1 MLLNL
6 TIANIAVFKD
16 ITINFENGYNVIT
29 GETGS
34 GKSVLIDA
42 LKLLIGYRANKKL
55 IRNGCKSAYV
65 SGTFDINNQELYK
78 ILQKHDIKVLDDD
91 YLLISREIFENGK
104 SINKINSR
112 NVTISLLN
120 EISLFLFDV
129 YDQFDSSKLYKK
141 DRHIE
146 LLDSICDEGIKN
158 CKLDYSKLYYDYK
171 KAISKKKDLESKLES
186 RDIRLEQY
194 KFEID
199 EIVDADLKAGEEEDL
214 LRTLKKLS
222 NIKNIK
228 SDIATSSN
236 MLNSDENSVLNDLN
250 VILSK
255 LSKLNQYDEKIETIS
270 ERLDLSIQE
279 LQDISI
285 EISEYFDDLDI
296 DNETIEII
304 DERLSLINR
313 IKRKYGYSIEDV
325 NSYLVNVR
333 KDFDDLLHLSSN
345 LDNLYKYIDEIK
357 NRMLVL
363 TNKIK
368 KMRVE
373 AKSYLEKQLPI
384 ELENLNMKNINFLVN
399 IDERTEFNENGLED
413 IEFYIST
420 NVGANLQQ
428 LNKVVSG
435 GEASRIMLALKK
447 MSNSENSTSTIIL
460 DEIDTGISGKTA
472 RMAGLMI
479 SSLSRKAQI
488 ICITHSPQI
497 AALTYNHYVID
508 KSFEENETFA
518 RIYKLDEEARL
529 NEVARLLSGIDITEN
544 SINNAM
550 QLISESIS

>member
-16 ITINFENGYNVIT
+16 ISINFQDGYNVIT

-65 SGTFDINNQELYK
+65 SGTFDIKNSELSS
-78 ILQKHDIKVLDDD
+78 ILELNDIKIFEDD
-91 YLLISREIFENGK
+91 YLIISREIFENGK
-104 SINKINSR
+104 SINKINDR
-112 NVTISLLN
+112 TVTISLLN

-146 LLDSICDEGIKN
+146 LLDSICDVDIKK
-158 CKLDYSKLYYDYK
+158 CKIDYEKLYNEYK
-171 KAISKKKDLESKLES
+171 KSIIRKKELEDKLES

-194 KFEID
+194 QFEID
-199 EIVDADLKAGEEEDL
+199 EIEDANLRVGEEEEL
-214 LRTLKKLS
+214 LKSLKKLS

-228 SDIATSSN
+228 TDIANCSD
-236 MLNSDENSVLNDLN
+236 MLSSDENSVLDDLN
-250 VILSK
+250 NILSK
-255 LSKLNQYDEKIETIS
+255 LSKLNQYDEKIEVIS

-279 LQDISI
+279 LQDVSY
-285 EISEYFDDLDI
+285 EISEYFDELDI
-296 DNETIEII
+296 DDEGMEII

-313 IKRKYGYSIEDV
+313 MKRKYGYSIDDINAYLLDV
-325 NSYLVNVR
+325 K
-333 KDFDDLLHLSSN
+333 KDYDDLLNLSSN
-345 LDNLYKYIDEIK
+345 LDNLYKNIDELK
-357 NRMLVL
+357 NKMLVL
-363 TNKIK
+363 TNRI
-368 KMRVE
+368 RRLRFE
-373 AKSYLEKQLPI
+373 AKSYLENELPK
-384 ELENLNMKNINFLVN
+384 ELYNLNMKNINFVVN
-399 IDERTEFNENGLED
+399 IKERDDFNENGLED
-413 IEFYIST
+413 VEFYIST
-420 NVGANLQQ
+420 NVGADLQQ

-479 SSLSRKAQI
+479 SSLSFKTQI

-497 AALTYNHYVID
+497 AALTHNHYVID
-508 KSFEENETFA
+508 KSFGEEETFA
-518 RIYKLDEEARL
+518 KIYKLNEDARL

-544 SINNAM
+544 SINNAR